1 MVQRSAAA
9 AKQSAEAIAKA
20 AKDAAWKKRQA
31 RNNRLYF
38 PNEIMYHVPWV
49 GKHEANNDEGK
60 VVKFRVSPKMTK
72 IEMKNWIE
80 LGYDTP
86 VNKVSIHQLHLRTP
100 HSHHQHAIFERPR
113 CAQGRQRIEVR
124 SSACRKFRIGP
135 AKQRK
140 D

>member
-1 MVQRSAAA
+1 MDKAVSVVQRTAAA

-20 AKDAAWKKRQA
+20 AKDAAWKKKQA

-49 GKHEANNDEGK
+49 GKHEGNNEEGK

-86 VNKVSIHQLHLRTP
+86 VNKVSAHEMMSCIPASHLQP
-100 HSHHQHAIFERPR
+100 
-113 CAQGRQRIEVR
+113 
-124 SSACRKFRIGP
+124 
-135 AKQRK
+135 
-140 D
+140 